1 MKPIIKFSIYCL
13 LVWSITFTSC
23 KKENQLQIPTR
34 TNQPPIDTLSPQP
47 PPAAN
52 GIFYN
57 LSWTQCTPGDSNLWC
72 LQWVGGDIFEK
83 HSYNSNFGSAYYSGH
98 VRVSVKQENAMLW
111 TNVPFVPHDHWGQNN
126 YDLYFTDDNYIVS
139 FPFGTVNAPRIIIIA
154 KTFAP
159 FDFAKKVS
167 VKIVFI

>member
-1 MKPIIKFSIYCL
+1 MI
-13 LVWSITFTSC
+13 VSC
-23 KKENQLQIPTR
+23 HKETLNLPPAVTPGPTPGPV
-34 TNQPPIDTLSPQP
+34 TSPQ
-47 PPAAN
+47 ASD
-52 GIFYN
+52 GIFDD
-57 LSWTQCTPGDSNLWC
+57 LFWKSWPGNLWC

-83 HSYNSNFGSAYYSGH
+83 HSYNSNFGSAYYNGH

-111 TNVPFVPHDHWGQNN
+111 TNMPFVPNDHWGQNN
-126 YDLYFTDDNYIVS
+126 YDLYFTEDNYIVS